1 MSYCYQVWAG
11 LDGMTGMLGFSLS
24 FSSWCKL
31 LSLSFCCSWAW
42 CVSVSY
48 LLENMGTLLATI
60 DSFFSSSRMWLFFI
74 FNNSYDLLSKFN
86 YKLVNKVFWA
96 EECIFPIFKNTLN
109 ANYLTFSLCQCSF
122 SLDYLVLVIL
132 DLSTN

>member
-1 MSYCYQVWAG
+1 
-11 LDGMTGMLGFSLS
+11 
-24 FSSWCKL
+24 
-31 LSLSFCCSWAW
+31 
-42 CVSVSY
+42 
-48 LLENMGTLLATI
+48 MGTLLATI
-60 DSFFSSSRMWLFFI
+60 DKVFFLLECDFFFLS

-132 DLSTN
+132 DLYTN